1 MHMTLCGLN
10 SKPLTSIFSHFSIV
24 SSHKAICSVC
34 GISLQLGRQEMYNS
48 HHLCLFYIVL
58 HFLAIES
65 CFGYSASSTT
75 ISTSLSLGAGEW
87 NITFTGVTLKST
99 LVINTNAMLT
109 NSTRYI
115 TFTNCIMTGTGTT
128 PASIFILGAQP
139 PATSNL
145 FQPPVHILVYNMA
158 ATQASI
164 LFNGTFPPQTHI
176 DVIGSTITNSGVVTY
191 LGFYAA
197 GLIFSSMSIM
207 SHSYIS
213 VALCN
218 FTMTGSTTA
227 CPGALGLEMDNLNVT
242 GSSTLIVQNTTITAK
257 STASSTR
264 YTAALDVTDG
274 LVVSDR
280 SYALFKKLALTA
292 VGSTNG
298 VVVADGTSA
307 WMALDYSAIVIDSCN
322 ITFDATASPNY
333 QNLFE
338 FSGGVVVQGHSWF
351 VVRNI
356 QTISIKSLLSVFY
369 LASATYNTVATV
381 TFADS
386 TITHT
391 GASTLF
397 TFYNSVTSPVNDSTF
412 VMVVRCFYLNGALQS
427 TTSQWG
433 FASCTF
439 VACNTCAAQVDCFT
453 PYSAGLAAGVY
464 PACSCNCA
472 HRPSIASLNCLP
484 TYYSTSMTQSAT
496 GGGVSSTNTASKTR
510 SVGTRARS
518 GSASTSPG
526 LHSRSASASL
536 TRRKSRSRRSASVSV
551 SRTPQMRSLTGS
563 GTQLHSATSSSS
575 QSHTLGS
582 FPQSLTR
589 SLSKTRSVGTGQ
601 RSLTLS
607 GSCVFPSASMSL
619 SSSSTISLSKF
630 KPKSWSKRFSLT
642 PTGSIS
648 GDVYYSATSISATPE
663 ISASAST
670 TTSRT
675 AGTSHRSASDS
686 KSRTKRSSVTL
697 SLRSSTLSP
706 ASSTSRTTPGKGRI
720 SRFAAHRNL
729 VTNILQRQQKWTQR
743 RRCHQ

>member
-1 MHMTLCGLN
+1 
-10 SKPLTSIFSHFSIV
+10 
-24 SSHKAICSVC
+24 
-34 GISLQLGRQEMYNS
+34 
-48 HHLCLFYIVL
+48 
-58 HFLAIES
+58 
-65 CFGYSASSTT
+65 
-75 ISTSLSLGAGEW
+75 
-87 NITFTGVTLKST
+87 
-99 LVINTNAMLT
+99 
-109 NSTRYI
+109 
-115 TFTNCIMTGTGTT
+115 
-128 PASIFILGAQP
+128 
-139 PATSNL
+139 
-145 FQPPVHILVYNMA
+145 
-158 ATQASI
+158 
-164 LFNGTFPPQTHI
+164 
-176 DVIGSTITNSGVVTY
+176 
-191 LGFYAA
+191 
-197 GLIFSSMSIM
+197 
-207 SHSYIS
+207 
-213 VALCN
+213 
-218 FTMTGSTTA
+218 
-227 CPGALGLEMDNLNVT
+227 
-242 GSSTLIVQNTTITAK
+242 
-257 STASSTR
+257 
-264 YTAALDVTDG
+264 
-274 LVVSDR
+274 
-280 SYALFKKLALTA
+280 
-292 VGSTNG
+292 
-298 VVVADGTSA
+298 
-307 WMALDYSAIVIDSCN
+307 
-322 ITFDATASPNY
+322 
-333 QNLFE
+333 
-338 FSGGVVVQGHSWF
+338 
-351 VVRNI
+351 
-356 QTISIKSLLSVFY
+356 
-369 LASATYNTVATV
+369 
-381 TFADS
+381 
-386 TITHT
+386 
-391 GASTLF
+391 
-397 TFYNSVTSPVNDSTF
+397 
-412 VMVVRCFYLNGALQS
+412 MVVRCFYVNNSLFS
-427 TTSQWG
+427 TQAQWAVP
-433 FASCTF
+433 FSTF

-720 SRFAAHRNL
+720 RLRSSSKSRHEYSSTATKMDTTPSMSSMMTLSRAPPGWGESRRHCQCKQHARSMSCCLRTLMALKPQAPLFHQPRLTRGGFQRRDAHPLPCRRCRL
-729 VTNILQRQQKWTQR
+729 VSLGLSLLVARRRTVRDRQQCSWSCRTDSGLETGQA
-743 RRCHQ
+743 Q